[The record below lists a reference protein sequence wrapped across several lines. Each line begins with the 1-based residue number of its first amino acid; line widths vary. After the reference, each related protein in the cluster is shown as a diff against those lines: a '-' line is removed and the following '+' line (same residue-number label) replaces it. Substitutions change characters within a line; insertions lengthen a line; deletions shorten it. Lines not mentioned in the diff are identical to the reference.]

1 MRRLLRACRAALLL
15 TALPAAAC
23 HAQTY
28 TVYAAGDIALCG
40 KLAPAR
46 TGAADTA
53 EVVEMGLAQT
63 PHAAVLLLGD
73 IVYQR
78 ATMAEF
84 RHCYDP
90 TWGRLKARTL
100 PAPGNH
106 EYYTPGAAGYFAY
119 FGKLAGPGYYRVQL
133 GAWQVYSL
141 DSNLAGA
148 AQDAQLAW
156 LARELAT
163 HPSACTLAYWH
174 HPLYS
179 SGWHGSYTN
188 MRAAW
193 QLLQDAGAEVVLAG
207 HDHVYE
213 RFAPQ
218 DAQGRRDDARGMRQ
232 FVVGTGGSYHTPFRW
247 PLAHSEM
254 RDNSRFGVLRLKLHA
269 TGYDWQ
275 FLEARYDG
283 LPNGQEP
290 DRGSAVCH

>member
-1 MRRLLRACRAALLL
+1 MLAALLL
-15 TALPAAAC
+15 AVAAQAS
-23 HAQTY
+23 ADTDMY
-28 TVYAAGDIALCG
+28 TVYAAGDIALCT
-40 KLAPAR
+40 KIAPAR

-53 EVVEMGLAQT
+53 DVVEMGLSAT

-78 ATMAEF
+78 ATPAEF

-90 TWGRLKARTL
+90 TWGRFKERTL

-106 EYYTPGAAGYFAY
+106 EYYTPGAAGYFDY
-119 FGKLAGPGYYRVQL
+119 FGKAAGRGYYRVQL
-133 GAWQVYSL
+133 GSWQVFSL
-141 DSNLAGA
+141 NSNLQGQ
-148 AQDAQLAW
+148 AQQAQLDW
-156 LARELAT
+156 LARELAA
-163 HPSACTLAYWH
+163 HPAPCTLAYWH

-179 SGWHGSYTN
+179 SGWHGSFPN
-188 MRAAW
+188 MQAAW
-193 QLLQDAGAEVVLAG
+193 QLLQDAGAEMVLSG
-207 HDHVYE
+207 HDHTYE

-218 DAQGRRDDARGMRQ
+218 DAYGRHDARGLRQ

-254 RDNSRFGVLRLKLHA
+254 RDNSRFGVLKLELGDN
-269 TGYDWQ
+269 GYRWQ

-290 DRGSAVCH
+290 DRGAAACH

>member
-1 MRRLLRACRAALLL
+1 MKHRAWTLGAVLLL
-15 TALPAAAC
+15 QAGAVDAAEPA
-23 HAQTY
+23 Y

-40 KLAPAR
+40 KVAPAR

-53 EVVEMGLAQT
+53 AVVEMGLAGT

-78 ATMAEF
+78 ATLAEF
-84 RHCYDP
+84 DHCYEP
-90 TWGRLKARTL
+90 TWGRFRARTL

-106 EYYTPGAAGYFAY
+106 EYYTTGAAGYFAY
-119 FGKLAGPGYYRVQL
+119 FGDAAGVGYYRVQL

-141 DSNLAGA
+141 NSNLKGA

-156 LARELAT
+156 LARELAA
-163 HPSACTLAYWH
+163 HPAACTLAYWH

-179 SGWHGSYTN
+179 SGWHGSFAT
-188 MRAAW
+188 MRRAW
-193 QLLQDAGAEVVLAG
+193 ELLQAAGAEVVLSG
-207 HDHVYE
+207 HDHTYE

-218 DAQGRRDDARGMRQ
+218 DAGGRRDEARGMRQ

-254 RDNSRFGVLRLKLHA
+254 RDNSRFGVLRLTLRA
-269 TGYDWQ
+269 GGYDWQ
-275 FLEARYDG
+275 FMEARYDG

-290 DRGSAVCH
+290 DHGTAPCH